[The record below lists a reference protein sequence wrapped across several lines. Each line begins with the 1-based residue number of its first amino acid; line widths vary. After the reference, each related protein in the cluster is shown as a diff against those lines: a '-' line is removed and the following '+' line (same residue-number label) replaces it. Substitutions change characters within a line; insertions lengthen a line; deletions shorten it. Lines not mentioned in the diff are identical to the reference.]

1 MYKPTMKLD
10 SKFVVQLA
18 HICLC
23 LEGLSILVRDIKAGQ
38 LHLHPMILIQKRKRA
53 EHSREEH
60 SGVKMTEKTHYVLLL
75 DREN

>member
-38 LHLHPMILIQKRKRA
+38 LHLHPMILIRKRKRA
-53 EHSREEH
+53 EH

-75 DREN
+75 DTEN